1 MNIDLESWIDH
12 SRNCLEAFERIK
24 NREKY
29 ALKLLDRLI
38 GKNDINQT
46 EGIVSLCVAL
56 HDLGK
61 LNADWQRGIG
71 STKEPLA
78 HTPRRHGRQLPP
90 HATVSAYSL
99 SRLLRCLIG
108 NHNYAAAFELAI
120 GHHHYARAE
129 NVPNYILGGH
139 ELYSGLIKEISE
151 KFNLSS
157 DGKVEERIQIPTKL
171 DVSFPD
177 FERKKQY
184 TVYCIVS
191 RLIRLS
197 DRESFELSK
206 GAR

>member
-1 MNIDLESWIDH
+1 MH
-12 SRNCLEAFERIK
+12 VQK
-24 NREKY
+24 
-29 ALKLLDRLI
+29 
-38 GKNDINQT
+38 
-46 EGIVSLCVAL
+46 
-56 HDLGK
+56 
-61 LNADWQRGIG
+61 
-71 STKEPLA
+71 
-78 HTPRRHGRQLPP
+78 
-90 HATVSAYSL
+90 
-99 SRLLRCLIG
+99 
-108 NHNYAAAFELAI
+108 
-120 GHHHYARAE
+120 